1 MIISYSRPRLTW
13 TLDGATALTD
23 LDRLTNG
30 RATSACRL
38 DGGGDSSGAITMT
51 ATFSGSQIVPR
62 LAGIIGTSLP
72 AGTSVTCSYIRTGDA
87 SYGYQSQ
94 TLSIVQRRD
103 GVNVVWF
110 ALPEGVDACYG
121 VRFTFDASALLTS
134 SGLLVDIG
142 EVWVGP
148 GSSLCITPDY
158 TASNDSHSDL
168 ETSVNGQPFRVERQS
183 SVLHK
188 LKFAPAKFTEFFGD
202 LTKDIAF
209 IRQACNEYRPCA
221 VVPIYSTP
229 YQNEAPSD
237 TIINQQAAFGYVR
250 SIGEVA
256 ANPAPLFSGNMDF
269 VEIPAWIP

>member
-1 MIISYSRPRLTW
+1 
-13 TLDGATALTD
+13 
-23 LDRLTNG
+23 
-30 RATSACRL
+30 
-38 DGGGDSSGAITMT
+38 MT
-51 ATFSGSQIVPR
+51 ATFSGAQIVPR

-134 SGLLVDIG
+134 SGLLVEIG
-142 EVWVGP
+142 EIWVGP

-158 TASNDSHSDL
+158 SASNDSHSDI

-183 SVLHK
+183 STLHK
-188 LKFAPAKFTEFFGD
+188 LKLAPSQFSDVFGD
-202 LTKDIAF
+202 VTADIAF
-209 IRQACNEYRPCA
+209 IRQACNEYRPCV
-221 VVPIYSTP
+221 VVPMTT
-229 YQNEAPSD
+229 EAYTGNADNSA
-237 TIINQQAAFGYVR
+237 IINHQAAFGYVR
-250 SIGEVA
+250 SIDAIA
-256 ANPAPLFSGNMDF
+256 ANPAPLFSASMDF